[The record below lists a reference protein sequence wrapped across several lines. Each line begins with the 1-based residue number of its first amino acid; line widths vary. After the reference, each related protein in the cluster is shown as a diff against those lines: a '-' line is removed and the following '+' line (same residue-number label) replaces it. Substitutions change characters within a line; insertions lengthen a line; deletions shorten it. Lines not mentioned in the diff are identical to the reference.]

1 VTKLRALLP
10 PKWVASAAMVLLVV
24 AGTSALALANVPP
37 STFEGGDGNLVVD
50 SPGNTDWANVAGLNV
65 GVDLPS
71 GTGDNSF
78 GQGTK
83 EDNAAVT
90 VVSGSIPP
98 NKSDLIRFYEASEL
112 VSGQNFLYLAWER
125 TNVLGSANMDFEIN
139 QATTPG
145 LGNPGAHTINRTAGD
160 LLVTYDFTN
169 GGSTPTLGLLFW
181 VTTGSTSQ
189 CFSSN
194 SLPCWGNHIG
204 LTSANSE
211 GAINTVAVTD
221 PIAPNAPRTLG
232 ADTFGE
238 TAINLTGAGVF
249 PPGVCEAFGSAF
261 LKSRSSA
268 SFTAEVKDFV
278 APVPVNISNCGTITI
293 HKVTQNGDSTFAYT
307 TTGSLS
313 PSTFNLSNG
322 GTQHY
327 GGVPAG
333 SYSVTESGPP
343 AGWTFVSLVC
353 GTVTGFGTKVVINA
367 QTVSITLGPG
377 GNVDCTY
384 TNHTKVNP
392 GIITTTNPSSG
403 TVSVLLKDTATLS
416 GGISPTGTITFKLY
430 GPNDAT
436 CANAAID
443 TETAS
448 VSGNGSYSTATGM
461 LVSLTGT
468 YQWVASYSGDGNNNP
483 TSTKCGDEPVV
494 VSPASPGILTATS
507 PSSGT
512 VPALLNDTATLSGGV
527 NPTGTITFKLYGPND
542 ATCANAAIDSE
553 TASVSGNGSYS
564 TATGLTVSLAGT
576 YQWVASYSGDANNNP
591 TSTKCGDEPVVVS
604 PASPGILTATNP
616 SSGTVP
622 VLLKDT
628 ATLSGGVNPTGTI
641 TFKLYGP
648 NDATCANA
656 AIDSET
662 ASVSGNGSYST
673 ATGLTVSLAGT
684 YQWVASYSG
693 DANNNPTSTKC
704 GDEPVVVSPASPGI
718 LTATNP
724 SSGTVPVLL
733 KDTATLSGG
742 VNPTGTITF
751 KLYGPNDATCANA
764 AIDSETASVSGNGSY
779 STATGLT
786 VSLAGTYQWVA
797 SYSGDANNNPAS
809 TKCGDEPVVVSP
821 ASPTGSSTP
830 SVIVIPDDSATLS
843 GGVNPT
849 GTLTFS
855 LYGPND
861 ATCIAPAVFSQTVGV
876 IGNGT
881 YSTTNSSS
889 LTPATVSTPG
899 TYNWKI
905 VYSGDANNNGFT
917 ISCGTENFTF
927 NVTAS

>member
-1 VTKLRALLP
+1 
-10 PKWVASAAMVLLVV
+10 
-24 AGTSALALANVPP
+24 
-37 STFEGGDGNLVVD
+37 
-50 SPGNTDWANVAGLNV
+50 
-65 GVDLPS
+65 
-71 GTGDNSF
+71 
-78 GQGTK
+78 
-83 EDNAAVT
+83 
-90 VVSGSIPP
+90 
-98 NKSDLIRFYEASEL
+98 
-112 VSGQNFLYLAWER
+112 
-125 TNVLGSANMDFEIN
+125 
-139 QATTPG
+139 
-145 LGNPGAHTINRTAGD
+145 
-160 LLVTYDFTN
+160 
-169 GGSTPTLGLLFW
+169 
-181 VTTGSTSQ
+181 
-189 CFSSN
+189 
-194 SLPCWGNHIG
+194 
-204 LTSANSE
+204 
-211 GAINTVAVTD
+211 
-221 PIAPNAPRTLG
+221 
-232 ADTFGE
+232 
-238 TAINLTGAGVF
+238 
-249 PPGVCEAFGSAF
+249 
-261 LKSRSSA
+261 
-268 SFTAEVKDFV
+268 
-278 APVPVNISNCGTITI
+278 
-293 HKVTQNGDSTFAYT
+293 
-307 TTGSLS
+307 
-313 PSTFNLSNG
+313 
-322 GTQHY
+322 
-327 GGVPAG
+327 VPAG
-333 SYSVTESGPP
+333 SYSVTEAGPP

-591 TSTKCGDEPVVVS
+591 
-604 PASPGILTATNP
+604 A
-616 SSGTVP
+616 
-622 VLLKDT
+622 
-628 ATLSGGVNPTGTI
+628 
-641 TFKLYGP
+641 
-648 NDATCANA
+648 
-656 AIDSET
+656 
-662 ASVSGNGSYST
+662 
-673 ATGLTVSLAGT
+673 
-684 YQWVASYSG
+684 
-693 DANNNPTSTKC
+693 STKC